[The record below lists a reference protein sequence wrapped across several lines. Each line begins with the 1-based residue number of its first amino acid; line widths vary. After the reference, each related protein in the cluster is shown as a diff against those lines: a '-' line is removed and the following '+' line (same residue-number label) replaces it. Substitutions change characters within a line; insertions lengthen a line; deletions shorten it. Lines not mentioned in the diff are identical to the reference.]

1 MVKSFSKAY
10 KKNVNIL
17 LEFFSSIA
25 SKNVL
30 SKNKGKLLKKARGK
44 YQNLSEEEKHKKR
57 QYWPERQSVNMV
69 VSDIK
74 NF

>member
-1 MVKSFSKAY
+1 MFY
-10 KKNVNIL
+10 Q
-17 LEFFSSIA
+17 
-25 SKNVL
+25 
-30 SKNKGKLLKKARGK
+30 KNKGKLSKKAREK

-57 QYWPERQSVNMV
+57 QYSREQQSVNMV